1 MPQDSV
7 HHEPLRISC
16 PGCSGC
22 TADDSP
28 PQHGEQAGRLSGWRL
43 VLAWVG
49 VGLGPV
55 VLAIAAS
62 AWAGEG
68 QGAQLAAGLA
78 GLGAGM
84 IASMLVARRLYPPS
98 HRESTTESSLTESR

>member
-1 MPQDSV
+1 M

-22 TADDSP
+22 PADDSP
-28 PQHGEQAGRLSGWRL
+28 PEQGAEARLLSGWRL
-43 VLAWVG
+43 VLAWTG

-62 AWAGEG
+62 AWAGASH
-68 QGAQLAAGLA
+68 GAQLAAGLA
-78 GLGAGM
+78 GLGGGM
-84 IASMLVARRLYPPS
+84 MASVLVARRLRPAGEQ
-98 HRESTTESSLTESR
+98 ESTTESSLTESR